1 MEAEPKSSLFEDLL
15 FSDPGPI
22 STHYLGLTHRIRRLV
37 LARNVA
43 AIHSLLQDTLQLTG
57 KASIGVAKI
66 AEFNFDDFEKR
77 AWVDEWRGTF
87 FRQLW
92 TLREELE
99 FQGYKIQQN
108 LGVVKRIADIVDLK
122 GSISKL
128 SDQSS
133 DLSLNRK
140 PNEPTLDSLQL
151 YKEQEQAD
159 ILEWDDLEKLR
170 LYAFK
175 IMERTT
181 DSYLQTVQA
190 TGAQFANKQSKRFHS
205 TLEQRRS
212 HKLITVIV
220 SDK

>member
-1 MEAEPKSSLFEDLL
+1 M
-15 FSDPGPI
+15 
-22 STHYLGLTHRIRRLV
+22 
-37 LARNVA
+37 A
-43 AIHSLLQDTLQLTG
+43 AINSLLQDTLQLTG

-77 AWVDEWRGTF
+77 AWVDEWRGSF

-108 LGVVKRIADIVDLK
+108 LRVVRRIDESIAILSFRDI
-122 GSISKL
+122 
-128 SDQSS
+128 SDDSSLESTQS
-133 DLSLNRK
+133 DLIRLA
-140 PNEPTLDSLQL
+140 
-151 YKEQEQAD
+151 KEQDQGD
-159 ILEWDDLEKLR
+159 QYEWEDLEKLR

-190 TGAQFANKQSKRFHS
+190 TGAQFANKQSKRFS
-205 TLEQRRS
+205 FPPGQ
-212 HKLITVIV
+212 
-220 SDK
+220 

>member
-1 MEAEPKSSLFEDLL
+1 M
-15 FSDPGPI
+15 
-22 STHYLGLTHRIRRLV
+22 
-37 LARNVA
+37 ARNVA

-108 LGVVKRIADIVDLK
+108 LRVVKRVADIVNIEDSRP
-122 GSISKL
+122 GL
-128 SDQSS
+128 SHQSS
-133 DLSLNRK
+133 DLSFHS
-140 PNEPTLDSLQL
+140 EPISEPMRL

-159 ILEWDDLEKLR
+159 KFEWEDLEKLR

-190 TGAQFANKQSKRFHS
+190 TGAQFANRQAKRFRS
-205 TLEQRRS
+205 TLKR
-212 HKLITVIV
+212 
-220 SDK
+220 

>member
-1 MEAEPKSSLFEDLL
+1 MAWSCHMLWCTLNS
-15 FSDPGPI
+15 
-22 STHYLGLTHRIRRLV
+22 
-37 LARNVA
+37 A
-43 AIHSLLQDTLQLTG
+43 LQLTG

-66 AEFNFDDFEKR
+66 AKFNFDDFEKR

-108 LGVVKRIADIVDLK
+108 LRAVKRITYIANLEDSRAGSRHQLMPDLIRL
-122 GSISKL
+122 G
-128 SDQSS
+128 
-133 DLSLNRK
+133 
-140 PNEPTLDSLQL
+140 
-151 YKEQEQAD
+151 KEQEREREREQERD
-159 ILEWDDLEKLR
+159 DEYEWEGLEQLR
-170 LYAFK
+170 LYAFR

-190 TGAQFANKQSKRFHS
+190 TGAQFANKQSKRFRS
-205 TLEQRRS
+205 ILEQRLY

>member
-1 MEAEPKSSLFEDLL
+1 MEPNPSLLEDLL
-15 FSDPGPI
+15 LRNFEFINDYHLG
-22 STHYLGLTHRIRRLV
+22 STYTIRRLV
-37 LARNVA
+37 LARNVG
-43 AIHSLLQDTLQLTG
+43 AIQSLLQDTLQLTG

-66 AEFNFDDFEKR
+66 AKFNFDDFEKK

-108 LGVVKRIADIVDLK
+108 LRVVQRIADIVNMK
-122 GSISKL
+122 GSRLRL
-128 SDQSS
+128 SHQSS
-133 DLSLNRK
+133 DSYLDRRSIK
-140 PNEPTLDSLQL
+140 PTPDFSQL
-151 YKEQEQAD
+151 YKEQEQAEAD
-159 ILEWDDLEKLR
+159 IFEWEDLEKLR

-190 TGAQFANKQSKRFHS
+190 TGAQFANKQAKRFRS
-205 TLEQRRS
+205 TLEQ
-212 HKLITVIV
+212 
-220 SDK
+220 

>member
-1 MEAEPKSSLFEDLL
+1 MEPNPSLFEDLL

-22 STHYLGLTHRIRRLV
+22 STHYLGSTHRIRRLV

-66 AEFNFDDFEKR
+66 AKFNFDDFEKK

-108 LGVVKRIADIVDLK
+108 LRVVKMLAGIDYME
-122 GSISKL
+122 GSRSIRSIE
-128 SDQSS
+128 
-133 DLSLNRK
+133 LNPDFVR
-140 PNEPTLDSLQL
+140 L
-151 YKEQEQAD
+151 YKVQEQAD
-159 ILEWDDLEKLR
+159 VLEWEDLEKLR

-190 TGAQFANKQSKRFHS
+190 TGAQFANKQAKRFRS
-205 TLEQRRS
+205 TLEQ
-212 HKLITVIV
+212 
-220 SDK
+220 

>member
-1 MEAEPKSSLFEDLL
+1 MEAEPNPSLFEDLL
-15 FSDPGPI
+15 LSDPGPI
-22 STHYLGLTHRIRRLV
+22 FAHYLGLTHRIRRLV

-66 AEFNFDDFEKR
+66 ADFNFDDFEKR

-108 LGVVKRIADIVDLK
+108 LRVVKRVADIVNIE
-122 GSISKL
+122 GSRSGL
-128 SDQSS
+128 SHETS
-133 DLSLNRK
+133 DLCINRRSTR
-140 PNEPTLDSLQL
+140 PTSDLIQL

-159 ILEWDDLEKLR
+159 LLEWEELEKRR
-170 LYAFK
+170 LYALK

-181 DSYLQTVQA
+181 DSYLQTAEA
-190 TGAQFANKQSKRFHS
+190 TGAQFVNKQVKRFHS
-205 TLEQRRS
+205 TLEQRLY
-212 HKLITVIV
+212 HKLITVI
-220 SDK
+220 D